1 MKYKISTIVLSI
13 ILIIIVAFSTANAY
27 ATNNISVGD
36 TNGDGEINLLDV
48 VYLAQYVAGW
58 DVELGGNSNVSI
70 PSVESQTSTIAS
82 IPSVESSYIS
92 SSPSEDSNTNTSS
105 SIDNNVSSSH
115 STSSNDGWTHDYIIK

>member
-58 DVELGGNSNVSI
+58 DVELGGNSNVS
-70 PSVESQTSTIAS
+70 
-82 IPSVESSYIS
+82 
-92 SSPSEDSNTNTSS
+92 
-105 SIDNNVSSSH
+105 SSH
-115 STSSNDGWTHDYIIK
+115 STSSNDGWTYDYIIK